1 MAALFQ
7 LFLDR
12 MGRKG
17 AAALDSFV
25 KIRYAFST
33 RKYNVFLWADLSR
46 FGESAPGIPALLV
59 GENGTGPARR
69 PSRNRILWLGV
80 DLNWLI

>member
-7 LFLDR
+7 PFLDR
-12 MGRKG
+12 MGRNSMS
-17 AAALDSFV
+17 ALDSFV
-25 KIRYAFST
+25 KIRYAFSA

-59 GENGTGPARR
+59 GESAEQAFPCARLPYLFR
-69 PSRNRILWLGV
+69 S
-80 DLNWLI
+80 